1 MIVYELYPH
10 STFSM
15 MLTVGVTV
23 RFIPDLVSV
32 SKKKLSFLYRLF
44 LLYSFFS
51 NGFFLRLKKKKSPHQ
66 QYPAPSSSPSTTD
79 SPYSPSKRRKQK
91 KGAKVTLLPL
101 HHHRLQSRMQRR
113 RRPIHKPL
121 NLNIRIRL
129 FQIPPIRGPLH
140 NPPHIPQQI
149 LITTQINRHKFSK
162 RRQRKNHHNIRH
174 RKFFARQPRFFRDAA
189 VEDVEDLMHFFEIAD

>member
-1 MIVYELYPH
+1 
-10 STFSM
+10 M
-15 MLTVGVTV
+15 MLIVGVSV
-23 RFIPDLVSV
+23 RFIPGLVSV
-32 SKKKLSFLYRLF
+32 SKKNLSFLYRLF

-51 NGFFLRLKKKKSPHQ
+51 DGFLLRLEAKKNLSISNAQPQPLRPRRLTLLTHLHPHSASEESKKKS
-66 QYPAPSSSPSTTD
+66 
-79 SPYSPSKRRKQK
+79 
-91 KGAKVTLLPL
+91 AKVTLLPL

-189 VEDVEDLMHFFEIAD
+189 VEYREDLMHFFEIAD

>member
-1 MIVYELYPH
+1 
-10 STFSM
+10 M
-15 MLTVGVTV
+15 MLIVGVTV

-51 NGFFLRLKKKKSPHQ
+51 DGFLLRLKKKKKLLHQ
-66 QYPAPSSSPSTTD
+66 QCPATSSSPSTTD
-79 SPYSPSKRRKQK
+79 SPYSPPPSLSKRRKQK
-91 KGAKVTLLPL
+91 KKAPKVTLLPL

-140 NPPHIPQQI
+140 NPPHILQQI

-162 RRQRKNHHNIRH
+162 RRQRKNHHHIRH
-174 RKFFARQPRFFRDAA
+174 RKFFTRQPRFFRDAA
-189 VEDVEDLMHFFEIAD
+189 VEDAEDLMHFFEIAD

>member
-1 MIVYELYPH
+1 
-10 STFSM
+10 M

-51 NGFFLRLKKKKSPHQ
+51 DGFLLRLKAEKKLSISNAQPQALHPRRLTLLTHPASEESRRKKS
-66 QYPAPSSSPSTTD
+66 
-79 SPYSPSKRRKQK
+79 
-91 KGAKVTLLPL
+91 AKVTLLPL

-140 NPPHIPQQI
+140 NPPHILQQI

-174 RKFFARQPRFFRDAA
+174 RKFFTRQPRFFRDAA
-189 VEDVEDLMHFFEIAD
+189 VEYREDLMHFFEIAD

>member
-1 MIVYELYPH
+1 
-10 STFSM
+10 M
-15 MLTVGVTV
+15 MLIVGVTV

-51 NGFFLRLKKKKSPHQ
+51 DGFLLRLKKIPISNARPQALHPRRLTLLTHLHPHSASEESRKKS
-66 QYPAPSSSPSTTD
+66 
-79 SPYSPSKRRKQK
+79 
-91 KGAKVTLLPL
+91 AKVTLLPL

-129 FQIPPIRGPLH
+129 FQIPPIRRPLH

-174 RKFFARQPRFFRDAA
+174 RKFFTRQPRFFRDAA
-189 VEDVEDLMHFFEIAD
+189 VEDAQDLMHFFEIAD